1 VNIVKEMTEHCP
13 YIRFEL
19 GIENLEDE
27 AYRYES
33 LRRARSIYR
42 SIFDPEDVVIF
53 IHRTSYS
60 TNEKRVDKIR
70 LKRFFYN
77 MT

>member
-1 VNIVKEMTEHCP
+1 MNIVKEMKAHGP

-19 GIENLEDE
+19 GLENLKDE
-27 AYRYES
+27 VYRCES

-42 SIFDPEDVVIF
+42 SIFDPEDDVIF
-53 IHRTSYS
+53 IHRTSYG

-70 LKRFFYN
+70 LKRFFI
-77 MT
+77 T